1 MGLSAP
7 IKHLLG
13 VGFENTGSKAH
24 EGFMSFLE
32 KFFLLNR
39 NHNGLLLNG
48 KNDRLSAKNSFT
60 HALLVARTGGGKTS
74 SFIIPNILDRD
85 NASILVTDLSGELYK
100 KTSGFMKNIGYNVL
114 CLNLIDPS
122 LSNTY
127 NPLA

>member
-1 MGLSAP
+1 
-7 IKHLLG
+7 
-13 VGFENTGSKAH
+13 
-24 EGFMSFLE
+24 MSFLE